1 MKNSNIVLY
10 FYSVSERNI
19 KHWNQLIYELSFIF
33 DNVICVISSDARSS
47 QLFSNRAT
55 IVNEGEISF
64 FARGKYEVQ
73 DVDIFKDSSELDD
86 LIKHPEFSN
95 RLRILRFIPHV
106 LSRLIIR
113 RIILKKIFFFKKIL
127 VNYQATHLMIMEPKN
142 FLYSTSVVLLE
153 LLCKE
158 YEVAFNFIHGSFFI
172 NNIKIFNNLNRHE
185 EELYTK
191 YKKIQLTKQ
200 NINQV
205 DNFRAKYKRFIFKEL
220 TSYLIGKGEN
230 TDKKIYSDENT
241 KPYILFLDSKPGNYR
256 SHYVNPGWK
265 HTDILQALKYIP
277 DQYDF
282 VYKVHPKGKK
292 KSLIKTLEKNQVK
305 IIDNDYDNL
314 SLISG
319 ASIIITNVSHSFI
332 DAMLLDKKVAILGEY
347 NYLFSYEDGP
357 FIKIPDMEFFGKNFN
372 KIINE
377 RTDTNG
383 IKKLFYLINQSIDDD
398 YFDLERTIDR
408 FENKKTF
415 FDGTKSVQM
424 IVDYY
429 KNQLLK

>member
-1 MKNSNIVLY
+1 MSPDVRK
-10 FYSVSERNI
+10 
-19 KHWNQLIYELSFIF
+19 
-33 DNVICVISSDARSS
+33 S

-55 IVNEGEISF
+55 IVNEGEINF
-64 FARGKYEVQ
+64 FARRKYEVQ

-86 LIKHPEFSN
+86 LIKHPEF
-95 RLRILRFIPHV
+95 RKFFRVLRFIPNA
-106 LSRLIIR
+106 LLRLIAR
-113 RIILKKIFFFKKIL
+113 RIIFKKIFFFKKIL

-142 FLYSTSVVLLE
+142 FLYSTSVILLE
-153 LLCKE
+153 LLCKK

-200 NINQV
+200 NIIQV
-205 DNFRAKYKRFIFKEL
+205 DNFRIKYKKFLFKEL
-220 TSYLIGKGEN
+220 TSYLIGAGEN

-241 KPYILFLDSKPGNYR
+241 KPYVLFLDSKPGNYR
-256 SHYVNPGWK
+256 SYYVNPSWR

-282 VYKVHPKGKK
+282 VYKVHPKGKI
-292 KSLIKTLEKNQVK
+292 KSLINSLEKHQVK
-305 IIDNDYDNL
+305 IVDNDYDNL
-314 SLISG
+314 SLISD
-319 ASIIITNVSHSFI
+319 ASIIITNVSHSFM
-332 DAMLLDKKVAILGEY
+332 DAMLLEKKVAILGEY
-347 NYLFSYEDGP
+347 NYLFSYEYGP
-357 FIKIPDMEFFGKNFN
+357 FIKIPNMEFFGKNFN

-377 RTDTNG
+377 RTDKNG

-408 FENKKTF
+408 FKDGGVF
-415 FDGTKSVQM
+415 FDSAKSVQM
-424 IVDYY
+424 IVAYY
-429 KNQLLK
+429 KSQLLKQ